1 MIERDLKSRRKMTVT
16 LNLSPETER
25 SLRERAAQNG
35 LALETYLR
43 QLLERDTQAANAGP
57 EIGSAVQVSPAEFD
71 RRLDELSEGLPPLVT
86 LPTDWS
92 RADLYANHD

>member
-1 MIERDLKSRRKMTVT
+1 MTVN

-25 SLRERAAQNG
+25 SLREKAAQNG

-43 QLLERDTQAANAGP
+43 QLVERDTQAANAGAGT
-57 EIGSAVQVSPAEFD
+57 GSAVLVSPAEFD
-71 RRLDELSEGLPPLVT
+71 RRLDELSEGLPPLPT

-92 RADLYANHD
+92 RADLYADHD